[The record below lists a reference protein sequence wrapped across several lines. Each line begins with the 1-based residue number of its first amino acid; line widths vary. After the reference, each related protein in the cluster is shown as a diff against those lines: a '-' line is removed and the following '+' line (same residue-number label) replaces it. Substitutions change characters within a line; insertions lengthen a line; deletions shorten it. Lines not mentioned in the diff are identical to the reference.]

1 MSLWSWRPQSGAE
14 TDAAQT
20 PTQSAGPPRDCS
32 GDNVGASRSLNTEE
46 SPESVLGLRAE
57 ASLQGWRKK
66 RGSTQ
71 SSRLAGVSAGLSLEP
86 DHSRAFGEWPVAQE
100 MPACGL

>member
-32 GDNVGASRSLNTEE
+32 GDDGGASRSLDTE
-46 SPESVLGLRAE
+46 SPESVLGLRAGQ
-57 ASLQGWRKK
+57 AHKGGGRRGARPKAQDLQG
-66 RGSTQ
+66 
-71 SSRLAGVSAGLSLEP
+71 SRQA
-86 DHSRAFGEWPVAQE
+86 
-100 MPACGL
+100 